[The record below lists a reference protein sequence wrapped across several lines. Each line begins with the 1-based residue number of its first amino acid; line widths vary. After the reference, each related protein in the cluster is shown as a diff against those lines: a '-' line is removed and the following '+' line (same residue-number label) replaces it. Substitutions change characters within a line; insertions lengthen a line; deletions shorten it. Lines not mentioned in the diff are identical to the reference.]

1 MRRKFNVIIV
11 MMLLCGTGARAEY
24 RDHRN
29 RHVDS
34 LEAVLNSNRHLSDRE
49 RMDAYLNLMNGLQII
64 DGERA
69 THYARQALALSY
81 KMNALNARE
90 SALYHLGLHAYGRS
104 DWSTAEDFFRQ
115 ALAVSD
121 SMHGDHRYTDAD
133 IDDNLSQIYGALGN
147 LYNMQDHALLAIEYY
162 QRALPIFERHGWLQS
177 QCILHHNVAELYN
190 SMSNDAKAEEHYL
203 KAIEAGEAS
212 GDSLMM
218 ALPRKGLCKIYISQ
232 GDYERARETTTA
244 AYDYYRAHR
253 DEEPDGYCETLA
265 SMTRLCLM
273 EGHRDLP
280 QARRYADEAV
290 AGVEAKPMMSETTCD
305 IYAVACQFAMAE
317 GRWQEA
323 LGYGLKSV
331 HTDEELTIGDA
342 GGFHMLAKIY
352 AELGDKKKS
361 MEATDKMRTL
371 LERFATE
378 NYQQGL
384 SQMEVIYETEKKQA
398 AIEQLS
404 REKRLYGWA
413 GLLTAV
419 VLLLIAVLFFVL
431 WRSVR
436 LGRRNATMQA
446 RLDGEVS
453 ERVRL
458 ARDLHDRLGGRL
470 TALRQ
475 QLENDSEAQRLADVA
490 IREMRNVSHH
500 LLPDSLER
508 YGLRTAL
515 RDFCATMPRVR
526 FSFIGDESHVEHE
539 VAIYCSVHELVNN
552 AVKSADAQHI
562 RVQLIAADTYTA
574 VNVSDDGHG
583 GATFDDSNGSGL
595 RNLRE
600 RIEAIGGRIDLYSK
614 PGEGT
619 EVNIE
624 IPK

>member
-1 MRRKFNVIIV
+1 MIAL
-11 MMLLCGTGARAEY
+11 MLMLCTGAWAEY
-24 RDHRN
+24 GDYRN

-34 LEAVLNSNRHLSDRE
+34 LEAVLSSGRTLTDQE
-49 RMDAYLNLMNGLQII
+49 RMGAYIGLMNGYQIVN
-64 DGERA
+64 GSRA
-69 THYARQALALSY
+69 EHYARMALALSY

-90 SALYHLGLHAYGRS
+90 GALYHLGLHAYGR
-104 DWSTAEDFFRQ
+104 DEWDTAAELFQR
-115 ALAVSD
+115 ALAVTD
-121 SMHGDHRYTDAD
+121 SMRGDRRYTETD
-133 IDDNLSQIYGALGN
+133 IDDNLSQLYGALGN
-147 LYNMQDHALLAIEYY
+147 LYNMQDQALLAIEYY

-177 QCILHHNVAELYN
+177 QCILHHNVAELY
-190 SMSNDAKAEEHYL
+190 SGMSNSAKAEQHYL
-203 KAIEAGEAS
+203 KAIEVGEAS
-212 GDSLMM
+212 GDSLMA

-232 GDYERARETTTA
+232 GDYERARETTEA
-244 AYDYYRAHR
+244 AFGYFSAHR
-253 DEEPDGYCETLA
+253 DEEPDGYCEVLA
-265 SMTRLCLM
+265 SMVRLCLM
-273 EGHRDLP
+273 ENHRDLP
-280 QARRYADEAV
+280 RARRYADEAV

-305 IYAVACQFAMAE
+305 IYAAACQLAMDE
-317 GRWQEA
+317 GRWREA

-331 HTDEELTIGDA
+331 HTNDDLTVGDA
-342 GGFHMLAKIY
+342 GCFHMLAKIY
-352 AELGDKKKS
+352 AQLGDKVKS
-361 MEATDKMRTL
+361 MEATDKMRAL

-404 REKRLYGWA
+404 REKRLYAWA

-446 RLDGEVS
+446 RLDGEVA

-475 QLENDSEAQRLADVA
+475 QLSDDTEAQRLTDVA

-515 RDFCATMPRVR
+515 RDFCATMPRVT
-526 FSFIGDESHVEHE
+526 FSFIGNESHLEHE

-574 VNVSDDGHG
+574 VNVSDDGSG
-583 GATFDDSNGSGL
+583 GATFDDADGSGL